1 MNNKQPLLGFA
12 ILSHRQPAQLKR
24 LTRRLSKMFDD
35 PPVTIHHDFS
45 QCDLERNDFPSNVQ
59 VVIPSISTKWGDW
72 SLVEAAMAAIKHL
85 FDRGDYPEWLVLLSG
100 NDYPIQKPDKISS
113 FYENTSYDAFVS
125 SKKLT
130 EAKLSTK
137 REFYW
142 FARYNWPKI
151 NYPSLF
157 HIFKSIKKR
166 KLVKEPIVL
175 KEKWAQRFLTP
186 FSPVYPCYGGSFWF
200 SANRE
205 AAKALLHT
213 FENNRKLCRFYQ
225 NVVIPDESFF
235 VTVLN
240 NEKNLNVYPYNY
252 RFADWAKNI
261 GPHPKKLKLSDLPA
275 LMRAQEHFA
284 RKIDINTDSDLL
296 DKLDELIGS

>member
-72 SLVEAAMAAIKHL
+72 SVTEAAMAAITNLYMRPDH
-85 FDRGDYPEWLVLLSG
+85 PQWVILLSG
-100 NDYPIQKPDKISS
+100 NDYPIQKPGKIKS

-130 EAKLSTK
+130 EANLSTK

-151 NYPSLF
+151 FYPSIF
-157 HIFKSIKKR
+157 HILKSIKKR
-166 KLVKEPIVL
+166 KFVKEPIVL
-175 KEKWAQRFLTP
+175 KEKWALRFLTP
-186 FSPVYPCYGGSFWF
+186 FSPDYPCYGGSFWF
-200 SANRE
+200 SASR
-205 AAKALLHT
+205 KAVKELVQT
-213 FENNRKLCRFYQ
+213 FDNNKKLCSYYK
-225 NVVIPDESFF
+225 NVLIPDESFF

-240 NEKNLNVYPYNY
+240 NTKDLGVYNFNFRYT
-252 RFADWAKNI
+252 DWAKNI
-261 GPHPKKLKLSDLPA
+261 GPHPKQLKLPDLPA
-275 LMRAQEHFA
+275 LMRAEKHFA
-284 RKIDINTDSDLL
+284 RKIDMDTDADLL
-296 DKLDELIGS
+296 DKLDELIDS